1 MITLHPIT
9 ENDIRG
15 CSALLAENFNS
26 HKFFSEGYLNW
37 LYFQNPLGK
46 VLGYNAWSD
55 RDLIAHYATI
65 PITTLRNGKT
75 EKSLLS
81 VNSVTDSNYRKQG
94 LFNELAKNT
103 YDRATKD
110 GYSSVIAV
118 ANKASTPSFLNT
130 LGFDLICPLDISIGF
145 GNLNIN
151 SRKLK
156 RLSVFRRD
164 WSSQE
169 IVWRKNNPNK
179 QVFICKR
186 DMMSSISSG
195 INKLFASYA
204 ETPFFDKLHDN
215 TFADRL
221 DLLKLRVFVGKI
233 PNYSKNFNLYVKL
246 PHSLKPAP
254 FNMIYKSLGNLQK
267 PPDEENVFFN
277 FFDFDVL

>member
-9 ENDIRG
+9 ENDVRK

-26 HKFFSEGYLNW
+26 HEFFSEAYLNW

-46 VLGYNAWSD
+46 VLGCNAWND
-55 RDLIAHYATI
+55 KDIVAHYATV
-65 PITTLRNGKT
+65 PIRILRNGKT

-81 VNSVTDSNYRKQG
+81 VNSVTDTNYRKKG
-94 LFNELAKNT
+94 LFSELAKNT
-103 YDRATKD
+103 YERARKD

-118 ANKASTPSFLNT
+118 ANKASTPSFLKT

-179 QVFICKR
+179 QVFISKR
-186 DMMSSISSG
+186 EMMSSISSR
-195 INKLFASYA
+195 INKLFVTYA

-215 TFADRL
+215 TFEDRL
-221 DLLKLRVFVGKI
+221 DLLKIKVFVGKI

-246 PHSLKPAP
+246 PHYMKPAP
-254 FNMIYKSLGNLQK
+254 FNMIYKSLGNLHK